1 MTNVN
6 DYRGLTDSEIIENAL
21 AALDTDRTLLIPP
34 RAQENEPERDWWLI
48 DRAILLDSDTT
59 VVMRNSKIK
68 LSDSARDNFFLS
80 ANCGFDFDDNELF
93 TNIHIRGEGLCVLEG
108 ADHPRATGD
117 GSKVLANPCPKTVE
131 DLKKY
136 AAWIP
141 DET

>member
-68 LSDSARDNFFLS
+68 LSDSARDNFFRS
-80 ANCGFDFDDNELF
+80 ANCGFGFDDNELF

-108 ADHPRATGD
+108 AIIPARPATARRF
-117 GSKVLANPCPKTVE
+117 SRTHARKPWKT
-131 DLKKY
+131 
-136 AAWIP
+136 
-141 DET
+141 